1 VTLAVP
7 KINYGLERLL
17 ILTAAPFTPTL
28 HHPPD
33 ALGAKAA
40 NSITPASVKSSLI
53 NSTLL
58 LYNKAKIKS
67 SLFLKFC
74 FILC

>member
-7 KINYGLERLL
+7 KINYGLECLL

-40 NSITPASVKSSLI
+40 NSITPASVNLQVFQLDFAI
-53 NSTLL
+53 
-58 LYNKAKIKS
+58 IQ
-67 SLFLKFC
+67 
-74 FILC
+74 